1 MENHR
6 LNWAPQ
12 ANCHQCKA
20 FELERQQEKEA
31 NAKSQRSAQTK
42 KNHLAQRFALINK
55 RKKQHN
61 DCFHADLDTLEREV
75 SQYQQRYNHIIPT
88 GWTFKS
94 YFERPSGPLAPGLE
108 RFYARGN
115 PNRLINGF
123 DLL

>member
-1 MENHR
+1 MLKVSAR
-6 LNWAPQ
+6 PKQKKIIWLNVMLQ
-12 ANCHQCKA
+12 LK
-20 FELERQQEKEA
+20 KE
-31 NAKSQRSAQTK
+31 
-42 KNHLAQRFALINK
+42 
-55 RKKQHN
+55 KKQHN